1 MKIYRIYT
9 EDTEYVPSDVID
21 VDGYIDEMYDE
32 YKVVETTIKYVD
44 SYGKLSDYIDNCGI
58 REDLYYEEI
67 EVE

>member
-21 VDGYIDEMYDE
+21 EDGYIDEMYDDYE
-32 YKVVETTIKYVD
+32 VTETTIKYVD
-44 SYGKLSDYIDNCGI
+44 SFEKLKRFIDNCGI
-58 REDLYYEEI
+58 GEDLAYEEI